1 MADSKLYELKL
12 FYNYW
17 DSKWNRNVE
26 ISAGVFQCA
35 ADGKEWKRKDPGTL
49 DGQLESGNMNPQI
62 QCPTV
67 DVDFMFNGNHYKGKM
82 YIPLPSERGFTGK
95 NWNEF
100 GFEKKGEWQTKE
112 NIGLKYLP
120 DGQQNT
126 QDIWGL
132 KLKCF
137 YDAATDEFTI
147 QICNSNWDFITA
159 YLCKSNGDSWRSWK

>member
-1 MADSKLYELKL
+1 MGHLLPAGGHGAYLLYPCGIQQKTAVA
-12 FYNYW
+12 F
-17 DSKWNRNVE
+17 
-26 ISAGVFQCA
+26 A
-35 ADGKEWKRKDPGTL
+35 A
-49 DGQLESGNMNPQI
+49 
-62 QCPTV
+62 TV

-95 NWNEF
+95 NGNEF

-120 DGQQNT
+120 DGQQNI